1 MPKHR
6 RKPKEFIHIKGA
18 RENNLKNVDV
28 DIPLESLVVVT
39 GVSGSGKSTLM
50 KDVLAQA
57 VQIELELEVKADFD
71 SITFPKKLI
80 QNIEMID
87 QNPIGKSSRSNPV
100 TYLKAYDDIRDLFAK
115 QKCPS
120 IWD

>member
-1 MPKHR
+1 MHV
-6 RKPKEFIHIKGA
+6 KGA
-18 RENNLKNVDV
+18 RENNLKNIDV

-57 VQIELELEVKADFD
+57 VQIELELGGKKADFD

-80 QNIEMID
+80 QNIEMI
-87 QNPIGKSSRSNPV
+87 
-100 TYLKAYDDIRDLFAK
+100 
-115 QKCPS
+115 
-120 IWD
+120 